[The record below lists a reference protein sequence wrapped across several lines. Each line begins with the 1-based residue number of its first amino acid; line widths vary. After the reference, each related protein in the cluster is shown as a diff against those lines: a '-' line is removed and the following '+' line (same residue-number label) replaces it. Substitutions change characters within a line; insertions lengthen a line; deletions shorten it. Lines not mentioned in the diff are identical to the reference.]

1 MINMNLMLFVS
12 HLLNPLKI
20 VTIKWVKQSLK
31 NIDLD
36 ELRYETLTFWQLLYI
51 LMISIIIFSWHSKQ
65 KDQSFVSNI
74 LLFSF

>member
-51 LMISIIIFSWHSKQ
+51 LMISIIIVSWHSKQ